1 MSVGILRLSHPT
13 DLYKTQASTRR
24 DASAVIKG
32 RKPFDHDRR
41 ERSTNLGLTDLTPA
55 AFGTFWL
62 FQKVLAA
69 TRKCVLR
76 KETLIGG
83 ETNTQR
89 AVKLSTCFDLIYCV
103 FVLSFGKENT
113 LNL

>member
-1 MSVGILRLSHPT
+1 N
-13 DLYKTQASTRR
+13 KTQAGTSK
-24 DASAVIKG
+24 DESAVIKG
-32 RKPFDHDRR
+32 RRPFDHDRR
-41 ERSTNLGLTDLTPA
+41 EGSTNLGVTNLTPA

-62 FQKVLAA
+62 LQKVLAA

-83 ETNTQR
+83 EINTQS
-89 AVKLSTCFDLIYCV
+89 AVKLSTCFDLIYCE